1 MKKFPLIYFIS
12 LIFTVYCFSSC
23 INITESD
30 SDSQF
35 VSGEN
40 IYSQNQKTITLTG
53 KIGMDGAVP
62 EELMPFCSV
71 QNSNRAAVPSISV
84 EDGCEYFIEAVC
96 GSETPVEGNV
106 NVADGTYSINLVLG
120 KKYTITA
127 GIRKSG
133 NVALSD
139 SWLLDELTREKAA
152 AGITHDFVLTTA
164 KGVGDITLKITVPAT
179 VKSVTA
185 ECSESGW
192 TNISLEE
199 DSETANLWILRTT
212 SSITSGQYE
221 VTLYFRNESNI
232 LLYAT
237 TQAIN
242 VFKGLETKIWR
253 DSGSTDQ
260 LISDGNFALTQAII
274 ESYARTQ
281 IYVGSTEVGNVAL
294 DATGNDLGAGTP
306 YSPFAYLDSAF
317 ALIENANSTQNAYTI
332 WVTGTISKTSTLNT
346 TKAKSVSIV
355 GTTLMNNGVP
365 QDSLDGGENGTVLT
379 INTSILV
386 KIRKLKIT
394 NGNASALNDNCGG
407 GLYIDGGANV
417 ILENG
422 ALVGD
427 ENKIP
432 SSTTD
437 VTAANK
443 AINGGGIYIKNGL
456 LTMKKGSKVRGN
468 YAGSSSDTEYTNGG
482 GGIACVKG
490 SVILENGSEISYN
503 AAFARGGGILLN
515 KTTDDVTLKIKG
527 GSVSH
532 NEVYSWGGGV
542 YVGSATFNMQ
552 GGEISYNKT
561 VGTGDVDGRSFGGG
575 GICCAS
581 GTTIIS
587 GGEISENTAAH
598 LTKGSGAVKIEA
610 QNSFTIQ
617 DSAKIPYGVTGTD
630 GTVSKGIGKN
640 DIGVRGYEN
649 SQGNY
654 IYIKT
659 VLTEIENFTIGIT
672 LTEEWKRGLRIANG
686 NIQINNYLPYF
697 EFTNTASDWT
707 GELAGNYNI
716 QTNAPIYVAGATTH
730 PVCNVAGSD
739 ESTADGSKTA
749 PFATI
754 EKACE
759 GMNNTGINYIIKIDG
774 EVIGAQQIP
783 STLKKVSSGTYKAK
797 SVTLSGATGN
807 TTDSLKGGF
816 TSSSNGTTLKILT
829 DVPVTIKN
837 LKITGGYA
845 AQTSAGG
852 GGLYTN
858 GDVTL
863 SQGALVSGNYTA
875 SCGGGIYND
884 SKILTV
890 EDGAE
895 ISGNYEKGV
904 SNCGGGAI
912 FNYGGTLIISGGV
925 IKSNTA
931 DHDGGA
937 IYNDGE
943 RGTCYIYGNTL
954 IGKEVTAAP
963 GEWYNGSNKAENG
976 GAICVN
982 GGNVYI
988 GYKKNSGTAQQDS
1001 EASVK
1006 VMGNAVK
1013 PSSSKGGGIY
1023 VVAGSLQIAKTCVA
1037 YNYSPKDGGGIYTTG
1052 VVRLL
1057 EDAVIKGNS
1066 AFSYGGGVHIN
1077 KKGSL
1082 SMTSN
1087 SIIGGSETGDA
1098 NKAAS
1103 GGGVYVASNSSTTGD
1118 EATVTFGT
1126 SGASATPSISGNSA
1140 TSGGGGV
1147 YVENFA
1153 ATFNMNS
1160 GTISNNKVVGG
1171 TTGGGGVEISY
1182 GTFNMNGGT
1191 ISENYIENPGTST
1204 LGGAVD
1210 INTNGTFNIKGTV
1223 SIPYGGEKYLN
1234 DVSARGNP
1242 IKIAGAITLPEGVS
1256 SVATV
1261 IPKNYTDTIL
1271 ELGTSPTPPTT
1282 LANEVG
1288 KFRIV
1293 PASGTFTF
1301 VEGLGYGLDPLTGK
1315 YSEEKILVS
1324 DSSDEVLS
1332 AMNDLIANSTRENPV
1347 NLCFTTDFVPS
1358 SYVPRENDSNF
1369 TNADGIIRVMKDKA
1383 VNITAT
1389 HPITIKN
1396 TFGGNG
1402 CIVYC
1407 ENGSLYIGPNITIE
1421 QKNSSSDEYGVR
1433 VNGGDAIIDGCEIKN
1448 SKGKG
1453 LNVWSGKYSS
1463 YGWNCPYANV
1473 TVNAG
1478 TKIHDCGSGIFIY
1491 QDSSKV
1497 ALNGGEIYNCK
1508 ESGIYITA
1516 QGKVICPDSSAV
1528 SIHDNTYS
1536 NSACQVYFYNN
1547 SGGWWGDSE
1556 GSLQNYTKNLKWT
1569 TFPQ

>member
-139 SWLLDELTREKAA
+139 SWLLDELTREKAV

-617 DSAKIPYGVTGTD
+617 DSAKIPYGVTSTD

-686 NIQINNYLPYF
+686 YIQINNYLPYF

-774 EVIGAQQIP
+774 EVTGAQEIP
-783 STLKKVSSGTYKAK
+783 DTLTKTTSGTYKAK
-797 SVTLSGATGN
+797 SLTLCGASGLDSNNKPQDTLHLTSTGSVLSISTN
-807 TTDSLKGGF
+807 
-816 TSSSNGTTLKILT
+816 
-829 DVPVTIKN
+829 VPVTIKDLN
-837 LKITGGYA
+837 IFGSDSSSTPTTGLTLATGKSTDVTISAGVVISNHYNSGVTIGSQGTLTMTGGDITTNHAEKGAGVMNDGTFIMSGGCIERNMTTKGGNGAGVYISGFGKLKMSGGYIIGNTAGYQTADNGGGVNGGGVYFSGTFEFKGGEIYGNYA
-845 AQTSAGG
+845 TNCG
-852 GGLYTN
+852 GGLYA
-858 GDVTL
+858 D
-863 SQGALVSGNYTA
+863 
-875 SCGGGIYND
+875 
-884 SKILTV
+884 
-890 EDGAE
+890 
-895 ISGNYEKGV
+895 
-904 SNCGGGAI
+904 
-912 FNYGGTLIISGGV
+912 GGTLFMSG
-925 IKSNTA
+925 TA
-931 DHDGGA
+931 VLGNQNAYTPPTTSFGGINRADNGSGGA
-937 IYNDGE
+937 IYS
-943 RGTCYIYGNTL
+943 
-954 IGKEVTAAP
+954 K
-963 GEWYNGSNKAENG
+963 
-976 GAICVN
+976 GASKL
-982 GGNVYI
+982 YI
-988 GYKKNSGTAQQDS
+988 GYTNNNGTPVVSDFSGCIKGNYA
-1001 EASVK
+1001 K
-1006 VMGNAVK
+1006 V
-1013 PSSSKGGGIY
+1013 
-1023 VVAGSLQIAKTCVA
+1023 
-1037 YNYSPKDGGGIYTTG
+1037 DGGGIYTTN
-1052 VVRLL
+1052 
-1057 EDAVIKGNS
+1057 EIAEFK
-1066 AFSYGGGVHIN
+1066 
-1077 KKGSL
+1077 
-1082 SMTSN
+1082 
-1087 SIIGGSETGDA
+1087 
-1098 NKAAS
+1098 
-1103 GGGVYVASNSSTTGD
+1103 
-1118 EATVTFGT
+1118 
-1126 SGASATPSISGNSA
+1126 IS
-1140 TSGGGGV
+1140 
-1147 YVENFA
+1147 
-1153 ATFNMNS
+1153 
-1160 GTISNNKVVGG
+1160 
-1171 TTGGGGVEISY
+1171 
-1182 GTFNMNGGT
+1182 GGT
-1191 ISENYIENPGTST
+1191 ISYNAADGN
-1204 LGGAVD
+1204 GGAIYAGGKLSLLNKAYIPV
-1210 INTNGTFNIKGTV
+1210 GTGNKNDVYLDTGKTI
-1223 SIPYGGEKYLN
+1223 SIPGSLTKHDSNDTIKLTLRTPNGYASSNASSIAVIGPSDMISSEYNKFTVLN
-1234 DVSARGNP
+1234 SGWAIISSGKLFPSVYTFAELKT
-1242 IKIAGAITLPEGVS
+1242 KINALSSGQTLEIGAAKTLVINEDFSVPAGISVTIIRVNTGSLLELDNNVKIGQAGCGTLILDGANMETNVPLAKSNGSSSYYNVTFKNAKSNSNGGAITTNTLCNLLLDACTFENCSANNGGAIFLKGDALDGDP
-1256 SVATV
+1256 TV
-1261 IPKNYTDTIL
+1261 RTIN
-1271 ELGTSPTPPTT
+1271 TP
-1282 LANEVG
+1282 G
-1288 KFRIV
+1288 
-1293 PASGTFTF
+1293 
-1301 VEGLGYGLDPLTGK
+1301 
-1315 YSEEKILVS
+1315 
-1324 DSSDEVLS
+1324 
-1332 AMNDLIANSTRENPV
+1332 
-1347 NLCFTTDFVPS
+1347 
-1358 SYVPRENDSNF
+1358 
-1369 TNADGIIRVMKDKA
+1369 
-1383 VNITAT
+1383 
-1389 HPITIKN
+1389 IKN
-1396 TFGGNG
+1396 CTFKKCTAKVYGGAIYHPHYGGTERSHVISISDCTFEECSVRIPSDGN
-1402 CIVYC
+1402 CVCVYGDQRGGRLVW
-1407 ENGSLYIGPNITIE
+1407 NGSSRNMAR
-1421 QKNSSSDEYGVR
+1421 DEY
-1433 VNGGDAIIDGCEIKN
+1433 
-1448 SKGKG
+1448 
-1453 LNVWSGKYSS
+1453 
-1463 YGWNCPYANV
+1463 
-1473 TVNAG
+1473 
-1478 TKIHDCGSGIFIY
+1478 
-1491 QDSSKV
+1491 
-1497 ALNGGEIYNCK
+1497 
-1508 ESGIYITA
+1508 
-1516 QGKVICPDSSAV
+1516 
-1528 SIHDNTYS
+1528 
-1536 NSACQVYFYNN
+1536 
-1547 SGGWWGDSE
+1547 
-1556 GSLQNYTKNLKWT
+1556 YTK
-1569 TFPQ
+1569 P